1 MHNFN
6 SLFLYVALALSYCG
20 TITAAAGS
28 PGADRLFDFT
38 LTADMKGSDADNPSS
53 ALSKLIK
60 YVVKG
65 EKNKRGDYLSIESKG
80 KDVELGIEIK
90 DSSIFCPGDK
100 EDNCQHGFRR
110 TDVLP
115 AIDSNKTLVG
125 TTVFHQSFRMNP
137 KLPLNLTHGYLLSS
151 IEVPSGDHVFDIF
164 AGSDFSS
171 NLTQKS
177 MNDPKTIRIRD
188 LTTKVLHS
196 IPIKD
201 DALYNTAIAVDWDA
215 NQLTVYASEGD
226 EELKKVAG
234 PMMNSPKV
242 VDAANKLTGEWHVQ
256 LIKFPLPN
264 PADPYDQRSDVP
276 HKGIQE
282 ANLHEGIF
290 FSRMYVEDGANG
302 QINTS
307 VIGKAGVAK
316 SNNKGG
322 IGKKT
327 LSRARY

>member
-1 MHNFN
+1 M
-6 SLFLYVALALSYCG
+6 VLAYCG
-20 TITAAAGS
+20 TITAAG
-28 PGADRLFDFT
+28 PTADDHLFDFS

-65 EKNKRGDYLSIESKG
+65 EKNKRGDYLSIDSKG

-115 AIDSNKTLVG
+115 AIDSKKTLSGV
-125 TTVFHQSFRMNP
+125 TVFHQSFRMNP
-137 KLPLNLTHGYLLSS
+137 KLPLNLTHGYLLAS
-151 IEVPSGDHVFDIF
+151 IEIPSGDHVFDIF

-171 NLTQKS
+171 NLTQAS

-188 LTTKVLHS
+188 LTTKVLYS
-196 IPIKD
+196 MPIKD
-201 DALYNTAIAVDWDA
+201 DTLYNTAIEVDWEG
-215 NQLTVYASEGD
+215 NTLMVYASEGD
-226 EELKKVAG
+226 EELKIVAG
-234 PMMNSPKV
+234 PLANSPKV
-242 VDAANKLTGEWHVQ
+242 VEAANKLTGEWHVQ

-276 HKGIQE
+276 HKGLQE
-282 ANLHEGIF
+282 SNLHEGVF
-290 FSRMYVEDGANG
+290 FSKMYVEDG
-302 QINTS
+302 TK
-307 VIGKAGVAK
+307 GKVK
-316 SNNKGG
+316 SGG
-322 IGKKT
+322 PVDNVPKKII
-327 LSRARY
+327 SRARY